1 MLICTCVCV
10 YVRVVLQLYGG
21 ETPAGGI
28 LHPGPAIMAP
38 RPAVGAPGATH
49 YPPQILSAAP
59 IPTAAPQFVVPMPVT
74 GATLHSPAGL
84 HTPVYNVIGG
94 PTFGAPVY
102 LSHYDYAASAG
113 SGVAGTGMGPTATG
127 PDVMPVS
134 DGSSLLTTTA
144 AGTGS
149 RFFHTTVATGSG
161 PRTAGGG
168 GGLLSAAG
176 GGAAPH
182 SGGGMTSGA
191 EMLTGQH
198 LTVFGQ
204 AAGGPGHHG
213 THRGGGGGGAAG
225 GPAGLLPAG
234 TLMMDAEGGLY
245 TYTMDG

>member
-1 MLICTCVCV
+1 MNEAIPIDRCVPF
-10 YVRVVLQLYGG
+10 R
-21 ETPAGGI
+21 
-28 LHPGPAIMAP
+28 P
-38 RPAVGAPGATH
+38 RAAFEQSTMSSGAQRLELPSISRTTITRHLRDQVSNTH
-49 YPPQILSAAP
+49 
-59 IPTAAPQFVVPMPVT
+59 
-74 GATLHSPAGL
+74 
-84 HTPVYNVIGG
+84 IGG
-94 PTFGAPVY
+94 FFINNNVAV
-102 LSHYDYAASAG
+102 SRME
-113 SGVAGTGMGPTATG
+113 GVAGTGMGPTATG